1 MSKRRTLQRLLV
13 RNSLEIFFAT
23 GIRFLFSFQMIPL
36 HSNVQQVFNSV
47 VLTFCSTKITQDYK
61 LIDSFLPV
69 WIYADVFLWHL
80 SSKVSLFFILIITP
94 ILLHASLKMREK
106 VRKRLSKEENN
117 KRESRYRVTQGDRQ
131 SGRGK
136 GMGGGCKGRRLRGRG
151 CNRSFC
157 RDTAA
162 YKLRITGSNS
172 RCGKFL

>member
-1 MSKRRTLQRLLV
+1 MYV
-13 RNSLEIFFAT
+13 RNSVTWEFYRCQRGARSNVCLYVTRLIFFAT

-47 VLTFCSTKITQDYK
+47 ELTFCSTKITQDYK

-106 VRKRLSKEENN
+106 VRLERGFRRRKIISERVDIALHKEIDKVEGG
-117 KRESRYRVTQGDRQ
+117 RVWAVAVKADG
-131 SGRGK
+131 
-136 GMGGGCKGRRLRGRG
+136 
-151 CNRSFC
+151 
-157 RDTAA
+157 
-162 YKLRITGSNS
+162 
-172 RCGKFL
+172 